1 MTIPSLAIDPFDEQF
16 LADPFAHHAALRDAG
31 PVVRLERY
39 GCYAMARYAEV
50 QPALKDFA
58 TYVSGRGVGLSDF
71 AQEEPWRPPSLLLE
85 SDPPL
90 HDRTRGLMNKIASL
104 ASLRLAAPRW
114 QEIAREVVGAALALR
129 RIDAVESLGEAF
141 PLAVF
146 PELIGLRDDGR
157 ENLIPYGTSAFNAF
171 GPRNRILEQALADAE
186 KYSGWIAEACKRENL
201 KPGGWG
207 MQVHEAA
214 DRGDCTPAEAERLVR
229 SFLTAGV
236 DTTVNGISALVHALA
251 QNPEQYTLLRAD
263 RSLTKRAVEE
273 TLRWAGIVQ
282 TFFRTTS
289 RAVALPEGTIPEG
302 SKVLL
307 FLASANRDPRK
318 WADPDRFDVT
328 RVASG
333 HVGFGFG
340 IHQCLGQMVARM
352 EMEAILTALL
362 DQVATI
368 LPTGPAQGR
377 INNTLNALRSVPVE
391 LVPA

>member
-1 MTIPSLAIDPFDEQF
+1 MTFPALAIDPFDEQF

-50 QPALKDFA
+50 QPALKDFE

-104 ASLRLAAPRW
+104 GSLKLAAPRW
-114 QEIAREVVGAALALR
+114 AEIAQDVVAAALAKGR
-129 RIDAVESLGEAF
+129 VDAVESLGEAF

-146 PELIGLRDDGR
+146 PELIGLREDGR

-214 DRGDCTPAEAERLVR
+214 DRGDCTPQEAERLVR

-251 QNPEQYTLLRAD
+251 QNPDQYALLRAD
-263 RSLTKRAVEE
+263 RSLIKRAVEE

-368 LPTGPAQGR
+368 RPTGPAQGR

-391 LVPA
+391 LAPA